1 MLKVLHIEQIK
12 KIFSFIS
19 RHKLQLTFKV
29 PTGLQR
35 SFLIHLA
42 NCVLLASINYYIILE
57 AMTSTM
63 KKLKLKMEKEEKE
76 DCEDAQVPKSR
87 KYSQTLVLGNIHQ
100 SFTSASP
107 FPYV

>member
-1 MLKVLHIEQIK
+1 
-12 KIFSFIS
+12 
-19 RHKLQLTFKV
+19 
-29 PTGLQR
+29 
-35 SFLIHLA
+35 
-42 NCVLLASINYYIILE
+42 
-57 AMTSTM
+57 MTSTM
-63 KKLKLKMEKEEKE
+63 MKLKLKMEKEEKE